1 MWQFAG
7 MAKVTLELP
16 DEVAA
21 KVQEMLKRL
30 EETTR
35 AAQALDGSSVD
46 ANAALASITEAT
58 SLVGLELKRR
68 ALQGLDVD
76 ATRVVIGG
84 KPHTKVGRYEATYK
98 TLEGEVTVT
107 RNLYREDGQR
117 NAKTVDLIGVRLGVV
132 EDGWLPEAATAMAYL
147 LAQGTSREAEATAR
161 ALRRLPYSRS
171 SFERVGHAVGVLHGI
186 VRDDVEDALIARYVL
201 PEKARS
207 VSVSLDRVAMPM
219 EEPRARPRGRP
230 RREAAKRPV
239 SFVYRMAYC
248 GTLTLHDGDGRALH
262 TIRYG
267 RMPKS
272 DPVALS
278 ESLAADAA
286 ALLGKRKG
294 MKVCVLTD
302 GAVELQTLLDEA
314 LAAKLP
320 DTAIHR
326 LVDYWHVVEKL
337 GEAAVLIHGDVEG
350 RHVLA
355 RWKVSLLNSAHAV
368 SHIINALERS
378 GCAESRL
385 GDKRPV
391 GDALRYLRNHRERM
405 GYSAARALGLPIGSG
420 NVEATCKALVG
431 QRFRRP
437 GARWKEDSG
446 QHVLDLR
453 ALALSDR
460 FHEAIDL
467 TLAPLRR
474 EIRAVA

>member
-1 MWQFAG
+1 

-30 EETTR
+30 EETAR
-35 AAQALDGSSVD
+35 AAQALDGSPVD

-58 SLVGLELKRR
+58 SMVGLELKRR

-76 ATRVVIGG
+76 AARVIIAG

-98 TLEGEVTVT
+98 TLEGEVTVA
-107 RNLYREDGQR
+107 RNLYRRDGER
-117 NAKTVDLIGVRLGVV
+117 NAKTVDLIGVRLGVI

-161 ALRRLPYSRS
+161 TLCRLPYSRS
-171 SFERVGHAVGVLHGI
+171 SFERIGHAVGALHG
-186 VRDDVEDALIARYVL
+186 VLREEVEDALIARYEL
-201 PEKARS
+201 PAKTRS
-207 VSVSLDRVAMPM
+207 LSLSVDRVAMPM
-219 EEPRARPRGRP
+219 EEPRARPPGRP
-230 RREAAKRPV
+230 RKGDAKKPV
-239 SFVYRMAYC
+239 TFVYRMAYC
-248 GTLTLHDGDGRALH
+248 GTLTLHDTDGRALH

-278 ESLAADAA
+278 KSLAADAA
-286 ALLGKRKG
+286 ALLAKRPDLKL
-294 MKVCVLTD
+294 CVLTD
-302 GAVELQTLLDEA
+302 GAVELHTLLDNA
-314 LAAKLP
+314 LAATLP
-320 DTAIHR
+320 DITIHR

-337 GEAAVLIHGDVEG
+337 GEAAVLIHGDAEG

-355 RWKVSLLNSAHAV
+355 RWKVSLLNSANAM
-368 SHIINALERS
+368 SHIINALEN
-378 GCAESRL
+378 SRCSSKRV
-385 GDKRPV
+385 GEARPV

-437 GARWKEDSG
+437 GARWKEESG
-446 QHVLDLR
+446 QEILDLR

-474 EIRAVA
+474 EVHAA

>member
-1 MWQFAG
+1 

-35 AAQALDGSSVD
+35 AAQAMDGSPVD

-76 ATRVVIGG
+76 AARVVIGG

-107 RNLYREDGQR
+107 RNLYRENGKR

-132 EDGWLPEAATAMAYL
+132 EDGWLPETATAMAYL

-161 ALRRLPYSRS
+161 TLRRLPYSRS

-186 VRDDVEDALIARYVL
+186 VRDDVEDALIARCEV
-201 PEKARS
+201 PKKAHS
-207 VSVSLDRVAMPM
+207 LSVSLDRVAMPM
-219 EEPRARPRGRP
+219 EEPRRRPAGRP
-230 RREAAKRPV
+230 RRGAARKPV

-248 GTLTLHDGDGRALH
+248 GTLTLHDADGRALH

-272 DPVALS
+272 DAVALS
-278 ESLAADAA
+278 ASLAADAA
-286 ALLGKRKG
+286 VLLGKQPKL
-294 MKVCVLTD
+294 KLCVLTD
-302 GAVELQTLLDEA
+302 GAVELHTLLDEA
-314 LAAKLP
+314 LTAELP
-320 DTAIHR
+320 AVTVHR
-326 LVDYWHVVEKL
+326 LVDYWHLVEKL
-337 GEAAVLIHGDVEG
+337 GEAAVLIHGEAEG
-350 RHVLA
+350 RNVLA
-355 RWKVSLLNSAHAV
+355 RWKVSLLNSAHAI

-378 GCAESRL
+378 GQASRRV

-405 GYSAARALGLPIGSG
+405 EYSAARALGLPIGSG
-420 NVEATCKALVG
+420 SIEATCKALVG

-437 GARWKEDSG
+437 GARWKEDTG

-460 FHEAIDL
+460 FHDAMDL
-467 TLAPLRR
+467 TLAQLRH
-474 EIRAVA
+474 EIRAAA